1 MSDFR
6 SRKIKETDKLLKNFL
21 LTTNVQIV
29 YSNITLNEINQIPL
43 DKYKFEHIE
52 VLDELNAKY
61 IEPVNKKLSDKKP
74 IQIWNDYINNLN
86 YGNDPLKTKELAL
99 YIDKL
104 SRKGSGLPIE
114 ESFEEI
120 GNELEK
126 YIQSLLKTLINSLDI
141 NFDVNNLKEEFKG
154 DAKLIQEY
162 IKQMKKD
169 LPILINDNIQ
179 NSNKLAGLDN
189 LPLGTKPFREYSP
202 IKELNISELPSSEV
216 VFAIENILNDNTFK
230 DLTNNSYNSKESKIS
245 RAYSLMNWAGYYPD
259 DFEKIKKNQ
268 DRFRASNNDMQ
279 HVAIASNT
287 DFLIS
292 NDYAFRMKAIASY
305 KYAEVNTIVCSSENF
320 IEEYDKFKIIN

>member
-1 MSDFR
+1 
-6 SRKIKETDKLLKNFL
+6 
-21 LTTNVQIV
+21 
-29 YSNITLNEINQIPL
+29 
-43 DKYKFEHIE
+43 
-52 VLDELNAKY
+52 
-61 IEPVNKKLSDKKP
+61 
-74 IQIWNDYINNLN
+74 
-86 YGNDPLKTKELAL
+86 
-99 YIDKL
+99 
-104 SRKGSGLPIE
+104 
-114 ESFEEI
+114 
-120 GNELEK
+120 
-126 YIQSLLKTLINSLDI
+126 
-141 NFDVNNLKEEFKG
+141 
-154 DAKLIQEY
+154 
-162 IKQMKKD
+162 MKKD
-169 LPILINDNIQ
+169 LPILLNDNIQ